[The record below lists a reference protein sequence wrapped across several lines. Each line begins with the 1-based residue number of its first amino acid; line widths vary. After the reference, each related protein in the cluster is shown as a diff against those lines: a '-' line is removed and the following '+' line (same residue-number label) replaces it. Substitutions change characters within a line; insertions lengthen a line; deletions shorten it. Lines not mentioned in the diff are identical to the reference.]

1 MREPTAHR
9 PVITGLKGMAS
20 TGHSLASVEALCVL
34 KSGGNAMDAA
44 LAAAAV
50 LSVVKSYHCG
60 LGGDV
65 FALCYAGRDQKLYC
79 LNGSGKSPCL
89 LQRDRYKNGL
99 PAHGA
104 LAASVPG
111 AVDAW
116 AQLEKKFATRSLAE
130 LWKPAIEYALRGFP
144 VFPHLARVIK
154 SFSGRPEKDAEW
166 AKIFL
171 PRGKPLGVNE
181 LLVQH
186 DLAQTMKEICEH
198 GRDAFYDGRVAES
211 VCRTFVE
218 KGGSFVLRDFREHQS
233 RWEEPIHCTYRGYD
247 VYVPPPNSYGL
258 LLLLQ
263 LKRLEEKNLGSLG
276 RENPDIVDLQVHA
289 QAQAAVDGC
298 SWIADPELLD
308 RKAFDSFLEGYP
320 RKGVDLS
327 AGAEISAQPGDDTTY
342 IATADDQGNW
352 VSLIQSV
359 HESFGCG
366 IVVDGTGIIVNNRMP
381 GFNLQPGHPNEMAPH
396 KRPAHTLSPAMV
408 FKDKAPWLALGTP
421 GGIGQTQFLAQI
433 LSNLI
438 DFRMDIQQA
447 IEAPRW
453 QAKGKETVEIEK
465 RFPRETQLHL
475 EQAGYK
481 VKITEPWDFRMGGAE
496 GILLDRNTGV
506 FQAGADPRRDG
517 YAVGY

>member
-1 MREPTAHR
+1 MREATAHR

-20 TGHSLASVEALCVL
+20 TGHSLASIEALYVI
-34 KSGGNAMDAA
+34 KKGGNAMDAA
-44 LAAAAV
+44 LTAAAV

-65 FALCYAGRDQKLYC
+65 FALYYSARDQKLYC
-79 LNGSGKSPCL
+79 LNGSGKSPYL
-89 LQRDRYKNGL
+89 FQRDRYEKGI
-99 PAHGA
+99 PTHGA

-116 AQLEKKFATRSLAE
+116 AQLEKRFATRSLAE
-130 LWKPAIEYALRGFP
+130 LWQPAIEYALGGFP

-154 SFSGRPEKDAEW
+154 TFSERPGKDVDW

-171 PRGKPLGVNE
+171 PQGKPLRVNE
-181 LLVQH
+181 LLVQK
-186 DLAQTMKEICEH
+186 DLARTMIEISEY
-198 GRDAFYDGRVAES
+198 GREGFYDGQVAQS
-211 VCRTFVE
+211 ICRTFE
-218 KGGSFVLRDFREHQS
+218 AKGGPFSLRDFREHHS
-233 RWEEPIHCTYRGYD
+233 RWEEPIHCTYRGYE

-263 LKRLEEKNLGSLG
+263 LKLLEGTDLGGLG
-276 RENPDIVDLQVHA
+276 RSNPETLDLQLHA
-289 QAQAAVDGC
+289 QAQASADAGL
-298 SWIADPELLD
+298 WIADAASVNRKELE
-308 RKAFDSFLEGYP
+308 SFLGGYP
-320 RKGVDLS
+320 EKSVDPS
-327 AGAEISAQPGDDTTY
+327 AGAQVSAQPGEDTTY

-366 IVVDGTGIIVNNRMP
+366 IIVPGTGIVVNNRMS
-381 GFNLQPGHPNEMAPH
+381 GFNLEPGHPNELAPH
-396 KRPAHTLSPAMV
+396 KRPAHTLSPVMV
-408 FKDKAPWLALGTP
+408 FLENAPLLALGTP

-438 DFRMDIQQA
+438 DFGMDIQQA

-453 QAKGKETVEIEK
+453 QRKSAKTVEVET
-465 RFPRETQLHL
+465 RFSRETQVHL
-475 EQAGYK
+475 ESKGFN
-481 VKITEPWDFRMGGAE
+481 VNLTEPWDFRMGGAE
-496 GILLDRNTGV
+496 AILLDRENRV

-517 YAVGY
+517 YAIGY